1 MPEPTHHRCYFRF
14 LERTVSNMGRMS
26 RGSQYEKTET
36 VGVLIYVALFV
47 IGSVWL
53 TIRFFTN

>member
-1 MPEPTHHRCYFRF
+1 
-14 LERTVSNMGRMS
+14 MGRMS

-47 IGSVWL
+47 IGSVWM
-53 TIRFFTN
+53 TIAYFTK